1 MTESN
6 NYHVITTDSPL
17 FEALGLSVF
26 TTGTMWDFLTHKDQ
40 AGVENF
46 RYFSGDA
53 LWPWTPSDMTF
64 IFRADG
70 GGNLVYWM
78 ESYDPISN
86 KHATKE
92 EDKDI
97 LDNWK
102 FVSKKADTYNTG
114 HLPALG
120 VDRTY
125 SSSDGPFLEPGSAKF
140 WRDPVLPPPAPQTY
154 LTHADIFGLG
164 NGEKVAQVIE
174 TNNWVRLKK
183 EKEDKKPLGEWTGEG
198 GVTAAEAIAAFYW
211 IADIKSSKYGKLEWI
226 TDITFNLTPRLDAS
240 HPDACLKTEPVH
252 FKLSLFDN
260 EIPRNPTKSIVT
272 KSVPTF
278 VGLPMSEIGI
288 KGKTEDG
295 HPIDE
300 STKTVHPIDIVTD
313 SITGKGRSG
322 SLQVIAKLT
331 TELPAADDTIDTPSV
346 KDQNSNASDFT
357 INDLYAAFRPGS
369 GLAMPLQAQNKNP
382 NQWSPVWSNAK
393 CNSSDKNTPQQ
404 VKVMNFSKRSYAE
417 NKTVLLNQL
426 GGSPG
431 SKDVV
436 WCVIDFGDE
445 AAEVVSQTF
454 EGKWDFTYLMANGD
468 HYFRKWEPDRNAVQG
483 THESFKNTYYELQ
496 FRHQYYGSI
505 NNTAVL
511 HQATKDDGKLN
522 WLETD
527 GAFAGLGSGDGP
539 ASINPFNPRDIE
551 FCVEDPSKGFYQIT
565 SWDFMHGAIGGT
577 RGTHNSIVQTQA
589 ELDYD
594 GEPYGAR
601 NEEPED
607 KDGIEQLPFF
617 GAVFP
622 GGYNHNSVNS
632 YKTQPVTFKA
642 INNDDVFW
650 TAGNPGSPFGESL
663 TSNNLTDPPP
673 PAPSKGMFSDK
684 LVGAGLPHFPAD
696 MALHSSPDGDN
707 GRPISSVNWMKQYM
721 TLKPLGGDLYT
732 DTIGYFG
739 GNAAATT
746 APADQIDP
754 SLSGIPTRYSYL
766 QKDNGEEAF
775 DLPPTSQSKV
785 QFRPLMA
792 ETYLSF
798 VGSDQTGTTNPNDN
812 SAYINLV
819 GNPVTGPGGNYEV
832 MLTMSQKGWASQN
845 GQGSTGSPISP
856 VFLARNGLT
865 VSADVNEQGPRASS
879 SLRRG
884 IKANGN
890 FPDEVWGAEPAN
902 AFGIIGAVCT
912 VKSVGSNSL
921 SFDVGCN
928 IGIRNGGGTTR
939 GGGFSMM
946 SSFMQVNFSI
956 GQDRTDGEVYY
967 WGSSS
972 DNPES
977 FFTTNLHVRV
987 FNAWPRN
994 LTVYDTRFYAV
1005 HHFNHGVGYELD
1017 DIDYDVFHKHKA
1029 VGCPALGGDTNLTAL
1044 FNHVC
1049 PAGNGNRMED
1059 ATSTALYDSDNQ
1071 IFQGAGWSDKFV
1083 GNDFVY
1089 YPVDKIKIPEADFRE
1104 PTYSNRGG
1112 HTDNRLVA
1120 IAGRVFKDSGLRSE
1134 TEWRVNAKARGK
1146 LLPFRY
1152 NRKTIGVGQVGDL
1165 LTVKDRNIFTGSI
1178 SNAKIVT
1185 QSVGT
1190 GYISEVLGGGGAIIT
1205 AGDTFTTRGGG
1216 GTGVVLKLKRYIPP
1230 TVPGASP
1237 VFDLEIVNPGKDF
1250 QPGDFLDQYDD
1261 PTVPTPVDNNV
1272 DTETES
1278 SVKIVPLSVQGAGS
1292 GFEGWITFGEVA
1304 NTVEEIAKPAEC
1316 GQELL
1321 SPATKNLGYINVN
1334 GYRQFLTWGD
1344 EKRSPDD
1351 KYDVFLYFHN
1361 DIGHT
1366 LAYVQDYGIP
1376 PMNSK
1381 QQWLNVT
1388 VLPN

>member
-17 FEALGLSVF
+17 FEALGMSVF

-46 RYFSGDA
+46 RYFANAYSFFGGTLYSA
-53 LWPWTPSDMTF
+53 QSDMGF
-64 IFRADG
+64 IFTADG
-70 GGNLVYWM
+70 GGNLGYWM

-92 EDKDI
+92 QDKDI
-97 LDNWK
+97 LNDWK
-102 FVSKKADTYNTG
+102 FVSKKADTYQTSN
-114 HLPALG
+114 LPALG

-125 SSSDGPFLEPGSAKF
+125 SSSEGPFLEPANAKS
-140 WRDPVLPPPAPQTY
+140 WREDGEF
-154 LTHADIFGLG
+154 HADIFGAG

-183 EKEDKKPLGEWTGEG
+183 EKEDKKPLGEWTTEG
-198 GVTAAEAIAAFYW
+198 IVSAAQAIAAFYW

-278 VGLPMSEIGI
+278 VGAPMSEIGI

-300 STKTVHPIDIVTD
+300 STKTVHPLDIVTD

-331 TELPAADDTIDTPSV
+331 TPLPAADDTIDTPSV

-468 HYFRKWEPDRNAVQG
+468 HYFRKWEPNQNAVQG

-496 FRHQYYGSI
+496 FRHQYYSSI
-505 NNTAVL
+505 VDTVEY
-511 HQATKDDGKLN
+511 QATTDDGKLN

-527 GAFAGLGSGDGP
+527 GAFAGLGHFTGNPP
-539 ASINPFNPRDIE
+539 AVPADPNRPKDIE

-594 GEPYGAR
+594 GKSYGER
-601 NEEPED
+601 DEEPED

-642 INNDDVFW
+642 IHDDLENFW
-650 TAGNPGSPFGESL
+650 DVSAPPGKPFGDSL
-663 TSNNLTDPPP
+663 TSNNLTAPDPTFIGPPP
-673 PAPSKGMFSDK
+673 IPSKGMFSDK
-684 LVGAGLPHFPAD
+684 LVSEGLPHFPAD

-707 GRPISSVNWMKQYM
+707 GRPISSVKWMKQYM

-732 DTIGYFG
+732 DTIGYFELDAG
-739 GNAAATT
+739 TT
-746 APADQIDP
+746 ASPIDP
-754 SLSGIPTRYSYL
+754 PIPIRYSYL
-766 QKDNGEEAF
+766 QKVNGEEAF
-775 DLPPTSQSKV
+775 DLPPTSKSKV

-798 VGSDQTGTTNPNDN
+798 VGSDQLGNQDPRGNTAYEA
-812 SAYINLV
+812 SAQAA
-819 GNPVTGPGGNYEV
+819 GGNYEV
-832 MLTMSQKGWASQN
+832 MLTMSQKGWNSQN
-845 GQGSTGSPISP
+845 GQGGSPISP
-856 VFLARNGLT
+856 VFLTRNGLT
-865 VSADVNEQGPRASS
+865 VIADVNEQGPRASS

-946 SSFMQVNFSI
+946 SSMMQVNFSI

-977 FFTTNLHVRV
+977 FFTTNLHARV

-1017 DIDYDVFHKHKA
+1017 DIDYDVFHNHKA

-1083 GNDFVY
+1083 GDDFVY

-1112 HTDNRLVA
+1112 HTDNTLVA

-1152 NRKTIGVGQVGDL
+1152 NRKTIGVGQVGDNL
-1165 LTVKDRNIFTGSI
+1165 YPEDRNSFTGNI

-1190 GYISEVLGGGGAIIT
+1190 GYTSEVLGGGGVITT
-1205 AGDTFTTRGGG
+1205 AGDTFTTSGGG
-1216 GTGVVLKLKRYIPP
+1216 GTGVVLKLVTY
-1230 TVPGASP
+1230 VPGSNI
-1237 VFDLEIVNPGKDF
+1237 FDLEIVNPGKDF

-1261 PTVPTPVDNNV
+1261 PTVPIHVPNNV
-1272 DTETES
+1272 DTDTQS